1 MDIIR
6 KEFTIRDHMPLVTG
20 LVKGPISAAL
30 QRAQKLPFKGILYRD
45 DGLDDYGRPIFTKV
59 AENTVVLGGAIFAL
73 EKITGQEAS
82 FKPNTLNSILGVND
96 TGYDYNLANTQIA
109 LFGCGI
115 GGAGLDFGNVYD
127 PNVKQNNVQ
136 QLVPMMVAEN
146 DLTGTDADKYMMAT
160 TIDTTGGT
168 TLKCWYLKEAEQ
180 APIIRSLWK
189 DAAEEDEDGT
199 EITEDI
205 SDSESLNDVECF
217 AQFKLKLLQDDVRSY
232 FNAMGML
239 SMARYN
245 SVGLYTGEKVLLSN
259 GTYDYVNVRLF
270 SVVNLNNEPLDERK
284 EITYYYRIY
293 AMV

>member
-1 MDIIR
+1 MEKREILIKDY
-6 KEFTIRDHMPLVTG
+6 MPLTTT
-20 LVKGPISAAL
+20 VKKRNIHV
-30 QRAQKLPFKGILYRD
+30 PFRGVLYRD
-45 DGLDDYGRPIFTKV
+45 DGLDAYGRPIFTKV
-59 AENTVVLGGAIFAL
+59 NENTVTLGGAIFAL

-82 FKPNTLNSILGVND
+82 FKPNTLNSILNVNNI
-96 TGYDYNLANTQIA
+96 GYDYNLANTTIA

-115 GGAGLDFGNVYD
+115 GGAALDFGNVYD
-127 PNVKQNNVQ
+127 PNVKQNNVAE
-136 QLVPMMVAEN
+136 LVPMMVAEN
-146 DLTGTDADKYMMAT
+146 DLTGTDSDKYMMAT
-160 TIDTTGGT
+160 TINTTGGT

-180 APIIRSLWK
+180 VPVIRSLWK
-189 DAAEEDEDGT
+189 DAATEEEDGT

-205 SDSESLNDVECF
+205 SASESLNDVECF
-217 AQFKLKLLQDDVRSY
+217 AQYKIKLLQDDVRSY

-245 SVGLYTGEKVLLSN
+245 TIGLYTGEKVILPN
-259 GTYDYVNVRLF
+259 GKYDYVNVRLF